1 MQKFMVL
8 TALLIVMSISGCI
21 DDSAEK
27 AVKVLDDGI
36 FKLNNANAD
45 WQRILE
51 ETRDKLT
58 DSTQSTIRNEV
69 SNVLARGVAT
79 IGVEFKCDT
88 DFVRTRVRQDLI
100 RIRAGLLGETPPAV
114 IPALCHVVPSQVD
127 LSLKADQRQV
137 IGYYGYDFDTVMR
150 PSLFLKNKNG
160 ALTNVSRFLSITHH
174 YQMTLNT
181 GGNGVPLSLD
191 DTELIL
197 KWANLTL
204 SEVPIIGRK
213 CDVMTVSTKPT
224 KFYFVPPHTGGN
236 TEFGGQGPDVTIK
249 VEPVNHAKY
258 ITASIYMSAFESK
271 NGDTKAEGST
281 EVMLYRAPLGYN
293 IMDIYAK
300 ADYFNYKDFNID
312 PDIFYRGSGLVE
324 KYEIMGDTPYADAGD
339 DTGVTVYFNPFEV
352 VLSEEGNCIP

>member
-1 MQKFMVL
+1 MQKIMVL

-27 AVKVLDDGI
+27 AVKVLDEGI
-36 FKLNNANAD
+36 FKLDNANAD

-69 SNVLARGVAT
+69 SNALARGVAAT
-79 IGVEFKCDT
+79 GVEFRCDT

-100 RIRAGLLGETPPAV
+100 RIRAGLLGETPPAA
-114 IPALCHVVPSQVD
+114 IPALCQVVPSQVD
-127 LSLKADQRQV
+127 LSLKPDGRNV
-137 IGYYGYDFDTVMR
+137 IVFSGYDFDTVTR

-160 ALTNVSRFLSITHH
+160 ALANVSSFLSITHH

-191 DTELIL
+191 DTALIL

-204 SEVPIIGRK
+204 SEVPIIGPK
-213 CDVMTVSTKPT
+213 CEVETVQTERT
-224 KFYFVPPHTGGN
+224 QFKFIPPHIGGN
-236 TEFGGQGPDVTIK
+236 AEFGGQGPDVTIK
-249 VEPVNHAKY
+249 VEPVNHIKY
-258 ITASIYMSAFESK
+258 ITASIYMKAFESN

-281 EVMLYRAPLGYN
+281 EVVLYRAPPGYN
-293 IMDIYAK
+293 INDINAK
-300 ADYFNYKDFNID
+300 ADYFSYKDFNID
-312 PDIFYRGSGLVE
+312 PDIFYRGSGLVQ
-324 KYEIMGDTPYADAGD
+324 KYEIMGDTPGADAGD
-339 DTGVTVYFNPFEV
+339 DTGVTVYFNPFDV
-352 VLSEEGNCIP
+352 VRSKEGNCIP